1 MELNI
6 NVTAKIAEFAKANKV
21 SRAKIEALAVE
32 LLKEAGGKAG
42 GGRKASDETLKL
54 RERFMNVQKEFGL
67 RGFTSVELAALYGAD
82 VVAINNVLNYFE
94 KLGKVVKAGLAQKEE
109 GKRGRRQVIWELT
122 A

>member
-67 RGFTSVELAALYGAD
+67 RGFLS
-82 VVAINNVLNYFE
+82 
-94 KLGKVVKAGLAQKEE
+94 
-109 GKRGRRQVIWELT
+109 
-122 A
+122 